1 MCFIFSE
8 GIKYP
13 QPQKT
18 GMKPELLAPAGSFEA
33 LKAAVANGAD
43 AVYFGGEKF
52 NARRSAENFPEPQM
66 RKAIAYAQ
74 SNNVKAYIAAN
85 TLVKNSELEEA
96 ARFLKS
102 VYEAG
107 ADAVI
112 IQDLGLMAMS
122 RELFPGMEIHAST
135 QMCLT
140 NSKAISIAESL
151 GASRAILPRE
161 FSLEEIKQARKQTNI
176 PLEYFVQGAM
186 CFSYSGQCLMSS
198 MIQNRSAN
206 RGLCAQFCRTPYI
219 LTPGDK
225 TGHLLSMKDLSLG
238 GKLKELA
245 DAGISSLKIEGR
257 LKSPEYVAV
266 AVNAYRKAIDT
277 GEYDETEIG
286 KVFTRGFCEGY
297 LHGKEGKTSLERPD
311 NQGVLLGTISAY
323 DHKKKTATLK
333 LLVDLNIGDSIR
345 VSASKG
351 ELVFDARQ
359 QGKKGHTIELKVSM
373 SCNGVDVYKLY
384 DKNLMEAAKK
394 SYSREKAKAEPV
406 QKRTAQGFEEKLSI
420 LLNETKARRETKILV
435 LVADEEAAK
444 TALAAGAAQ
453 AITDKE
459 IAPAIIKDKELERYK
474 ACVLS
479 GNLATGEYADYQLNV
494 TNRLT
499 VKTLAHLGFK
509 RACIS
514 VELSRNDLAGFS
526 NDIELEYIAHG
537 RTVLMTSEHCFF
549 RENCRKQCQNASLTD
564 RIGFE
569 FPLRSKDCR
578 IQVLN
583 SKILALF
590 DKANEL
596 NGKVDFIRLDLREE
610 KEDIGKLVTFYK
622 EALSGRLSKES
633 MDYKKSLDMS
643 AFTLGHYNKDLA

>member
-1 MCFIFSE
+1 
-8 GIKYP
+8 
-13 QPQKT
+13 
-18 GMKPELLAPAGSFEA
+18 MKPELLAPAGSFEA

-43 AVYFGGEKF
+43 AVYLAGEKF
-52 NARRSAENFPEPQM
+52 NARRAAENFPEPQM
-66 RKAIAYAQ
+66 RKAITYAQ
-74 SNNVKAYIAAN
+74 SNGVKAYIAAN

-96 ARFLKS
+96 ALFLKS
-102 VYEAG
+102 IYEAG

-122 RELFPGMEIHAST
+122 RELFPDMEIHAST

-140 NSKAISIAESL
+140 NSTSISRLESL
-151 GASRAILPRE
+151 GAARAILPRE
-161 FSLEEIKQARKQTNI
+161 FSLEEIKQARKQTKI

-206 RGLCAQFCRTPYI
+206 RGLCAQFCRLPYI
-219 LTPGDK
+219 LTPGDT

-238 GKLKELA
+238 SKLKELA
-245 DAGISSLKIEGR
+245 DAGISSFKIEGR

-286 KVFTRGFCEGY
+286 KVFTRGFCQGY
-297 LHGKEGKTSLERPD
+297 LYDKEGKTNLERPD
-311 NQGVLLGTISAY
+311 NQGVLLGRISAY

-333 LLVDLNIGDSIR
+333 LLVDLNLGDSIR
-345 VSASKG
+345 VSANKG
-351 ELVFDARQ
+351 EIVFDARQ

-373 SCNGVDVYKLY
+373 SCLGVDVYKLY
-384 DKNLMEAAKK
+384 DKSLMEAAKK
-394 SYSREKAKAEPV
+394 SYSKEKAKEEPV
-406 QKRTAQGFEEKLSI
+406 QKRTAQAFDEKLGA
-420 LLNETKARRETKILV
+420 LLKETHSRRETKILV
-435 LVADEEAAK
+435 LVADDEAAK
-444 TALAAGAAQ
+444 AALAAGAAQ
-453 AITDKE
+453 AITDKD
-459 IAPAIIKDKELERYK
+459 IAPAIIKDKELSKYSSCK
-474 ACVLS
+474 LS

-499 VKTLAHLGFK
+499 ARILASLGFK

-514 VELSRNDLAGFS
+514 VELSRNDLDGFS
-526 NDIELEYIAHG
+526 DGIELEYVAHG

-549 RENCRKQCQNASLTD
+549 RQDCTKQCKNASLTD
-564 RIGFE
+564 RIGYE
-569 FPLRSKDCR
+569 FPLKSKDCR

-590 DKANEL
+590 DKAGEL
-596 NGKVDFIRLDLREE
+596 KGKVDFVRLDLREE
-610 KEDIGKLVTFYK
+610 KEDIGKLVNLYK
-622 EALSGRLSKES
+622 EALSGRLSNES
-633 MDYKKSLDMS
+633 IAYKKSLDMN